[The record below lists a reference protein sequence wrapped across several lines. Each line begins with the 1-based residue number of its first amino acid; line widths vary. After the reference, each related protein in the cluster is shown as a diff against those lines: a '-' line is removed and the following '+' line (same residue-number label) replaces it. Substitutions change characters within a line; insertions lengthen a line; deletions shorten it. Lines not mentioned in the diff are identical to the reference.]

1 MEDMEETGAHSAAH
15 MTWADASE
23 TARITGKDAD
33 ATAGISDTNAAVTAG
48 VAATRRREVDAA
60 DGGASLCHVSETD
73 RGCAGMSDASGTA
86 GQSTPSEEQVADLT
100 DYVLAHP
107 RHRELLYKALSLCID
122 PRDEHEVEDYLEGQS
137 EYADALQDAHV
148 LLRTLVRHG
157 GLVRTALDVQGRE
170 LTDELLDQI
179 ARDRGL
185 GRALDND
192 EVADLT
198 ASHRVGTTPAG
209 AAVVA
214 LLDPQR
220 RIASCVEAVP
230 ERTNAFLSI
239 LQLCEGRPSTLGAIK
254 ELVRDD
260 PALEPTA
267 RTAHL
272 RLEASYFIDR
282 LSEAGALVW
291 DGGWR
296 TTPAGERYLASA

>member
-1 MEDMEETGAHSAAH
+1 MEATKQAGMRAGLGACVESGEHTGAVAYPAGPSAG
-15 MTWADASE
+15 DASLP
-23 TARITGKDAD
+23 G
-33 ATAGISDTNAAVTAG
+33 AVVPSAG
-48 VAATRRREVDAA
+48 VALGATEGTHAA
-60 DGGASLCHVSETD
+60 AAQ
-73 RGCAGMSDASGTA
+73 AG
-86 GQSTPSEEQVADLT
+86 PSEEQVAELSDC
-100 DYVLAHP
+100 VLAHP
-107 RHRELLYKALSLCID
+107 RHRELLYKALEYCIQ
-122 PRDEHEVEDYLEGQS
+122 PHDEHEVEAYLEAQP
-137 EYADALQDAHV
+137 EYADALQGALV

-157 GLVRTALDVQGRE
+157 GLVRSALDEQGRE
-170 LTDELLDQI
+170 LTPEFLE
-179 ARDRGL
+179 AVRAERGL
-185 GRALDND
+185 DRPLSED

-198 ASHRVGTTPAG
+198 ASHRLVTTLAG

-220 RIASCVEAVP
+220 RIAACVEAVP

-239 LQLCEGRPSTLGAIK
+239 LQLCDERPSTLGAIK

-296 TTPAGERYLASA
+296 TTPAGECYLASA